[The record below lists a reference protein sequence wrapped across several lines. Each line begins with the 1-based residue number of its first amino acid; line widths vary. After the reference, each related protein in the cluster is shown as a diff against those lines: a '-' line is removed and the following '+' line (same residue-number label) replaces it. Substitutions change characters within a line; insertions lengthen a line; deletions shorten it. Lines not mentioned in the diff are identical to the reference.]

1 MKLSG
6 EHSFTA
12 PREVVWAVISD
23 PAQLAELMPGVQSF
37 EIQDDRRFRAHV
49 KIPLGLGSLEL
60 AIDFEKLDERP
71 PEHSSLKAHGRGVG
85 AMVSMETAFTLEE
98 AGEGT
103 LMLWSAEVSIAG
115 PVGAMGQRVLQPIF
129 RQQVGHILG
138 ALEKQVDAAPP
149 PAAEQA

>member
-6 EHSFTA
+6 EHSFPA
-12 PREVVWAVISD
+12 PREVVWGVISD

-37 EIQDDRRFRAHV
+37 EVEDERHFEAKV

-71 PEHSSLKAHGRGVG
+71 PEHSRLKARGRGVG
-85 AMVSMETAFTLEE
+85 AMMNMETSFTLDE
-98 AGEGT
+98 AGTGT
-103 LMLWSAEVSIAG
+103 RMLWGAEVSIAG

-129 RQQVGHILG
+129 RQQVAHVLA
-138 ALEKQVDAAPP
+138 ALERQVEAAPRQ
-149 PAAEQA
+149 AAEQQ